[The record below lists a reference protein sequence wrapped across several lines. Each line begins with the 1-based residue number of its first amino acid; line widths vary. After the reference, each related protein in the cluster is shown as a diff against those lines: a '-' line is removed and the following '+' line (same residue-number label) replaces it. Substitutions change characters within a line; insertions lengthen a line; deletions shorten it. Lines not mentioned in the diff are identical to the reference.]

1 MNDSTLDEFD
11 ATRLGSLALRVADHV
26 PAMLAYWTI
35 DEVCLFA
42 NDAYKAWFGKSR
54 TQVIGAT
61 MRELLGPLYELNLP
75 YIRRAKTGE
84 PQVFERT
91 IPAPDGG
98 LPRESLAT
106 YTPDIV
112 DGVVHGFFVHVAD
125 VTAMKRLQRDYQRV
139 IEQLEAALREVRTLR
154 GLLPICMHC
163 KKIRDG
169 EGNWT
174 AVEAY
179 VRARTDA
186 TFSHG
191 ICPSCVSLHY
201 ADLAPPAPPTET

>member
-1 MNDSTLDEFD
+1 
-11 ATRLGSLALRVADHV
+11 
-26 PAMLAYWTI
+26 MLAYWTI

-125 VTAMKRLQRDYQRV
+125 VTAMAGEVNPRV
-139 IEQLEAALREVRTLR
+139 VAEDLGDIRPQSHAAKLRPAESVRQA
-154 GLLPICMHC
+154 
-163 KKIRDG
+163 K
-169 EGNWT
+169 
-174 AVEAY
+174 
-179 VRARTDA
+179 
-186 TFSHG
+186 
-191 ICPSCVSLHY
+191 
-201 ADLAPPAPPTET
+201 